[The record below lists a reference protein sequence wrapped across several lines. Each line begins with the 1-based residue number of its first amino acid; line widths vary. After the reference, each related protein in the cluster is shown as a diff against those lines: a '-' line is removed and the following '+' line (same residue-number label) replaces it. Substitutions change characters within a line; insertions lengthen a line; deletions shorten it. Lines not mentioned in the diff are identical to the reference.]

1 MQNIDFNT
9 LKKYGIYAGV
19 AVIIIIAIIVI
30 YKVSKKFL
38 VNEITA
44 AQQEHINSLE
54 IDQSQVTLPQTEI
67 SNLVAKLRV
76 AFGKWGYAT
85 DEDMV
90 YDVFESLSNRN
101 DYLAL
106 VNAFGVYQDHTLK
119 EWLNKEMSS
128 SEMAHI
134 QEILS
139 SKGITMII

>member
-1 MQNIDFNT
+1 MQNIDLNM
-9 LKKYGIYAGV
+9 LKKYGIYAGI
-19 AVIIIIAIIVI
+19 AVLVVIAVIVI

-38 VNEITA
+38 VNELTA
-44 AQQEHINSLE
+44 AQQEHINSKE
-54 IDQSQVTLPQTEI
+54 IDQSQVTLPQTEMG
-67 SNLVAKLRV
+67 NLVAKLRI

-106 VNAFGVYQDHTLK
+106 VNAFGVYQDHTLS
-119 EWLNKEMSS
+119 EWLNKELSS
-128 SEMAHI
+128 SELAHV

-139 SKGITMII
+139 AKGITMII

>member
-1 MQNIDFNT
+1 MQNIDFNA

>member
-1 MQNIDFNT
+1 MQNIDFNA

-19 AVIIIIAIIVI
+19 AVIIIIAIIII

-54 IDQSQVTLPQTEI
+54 IDQSQVTLPQTEM

-90 YDVFESLSNRN
+90 YNVFESLSNRN

-106 VNAFGVYQDHTLK
+106 VNAFGVYQGHTLN